1 MNKQIE
7 LLAVQAGFNIHN
19 DVIDGHNFNYEIEK
33 FAELIIEECAK
44 LAEYQGYNQA
54 FGLGGLRTK
63 LHKHFG
69 VNK

>member
-1 MNKQIE
+1 MNERIE

-19 DVIDGHNFNYEIEK
+19 DLIDGHNFNYEIKK

-44 LAEYQGYNQA
+44 QAEYQGYNQA

-63 LHKHFG
+63 LHEHFG
-69 VNK
+69 FNK